1 MSLHPELVK
10 FIKDTTPP
18 LNRILAEG
26 LATHQMTFAERYIDE
41 VFKSAAKDFPAGLTY
56 AGCQRCTPE
65 EEYTEAIKHNTKRGG
80 GVKRSKK
87 TYETARSDIY
97 LMKYFFKFNG
107 ELLDPRYIYL
117 PFVSQAGSIYI
128 SGSRFTISPVIQD
141 RVFSIGANHIFVRF
155 VRDKITFERTLC
167 AYMADG
173 IRETE
178 QMVHSRIH
186 KEKSVQP
193 TVRAHSSMVHY
204 LFCKYGFTE
213 AFKRFTGAEP
223 IVAESFDEAMYPR
236 NMWIICSTIYN
247 VPGMK
252 PRGYGR
258 SSSKE
263 YYEST
268 PLKIAVRRD
277 QYTPMVKAMI
287 AAFFYVVDHF
297 PQQMKPEYVD
307 STLQWQV
314 LMGHI
319 LFSGGI
325 GAGKLLEKMQSHI
338 HSLDEYVDTIVRA
351 NMAESGVHVGNLYEF
366 FAIIIEKYNDWLLE
380 GSNKINSMYDKELV
394 TVYYALM
401 DITKAI
407 FTFYYKINATA
418 ARPNKELTKKDIV
431 NTMNTMMTAR
441 RIFDLRKDHGEVSS
455 NSYSGDNM
463 AFKITSILVPQSSAT
478 RRGMGKSSDRGS
490 IGDPSKKFH
499 VSVAEIGSYSG
510 MAKSDPSGHSKLNH
524 HTQIDHKGRI
534 VRNPSLIQLLDE
546 TQSKI
551 SRQHQTATATDEE
564 QDISE

>member
-1 MSLHPELVK
+1 MLHPELVN
-10 FIKDTTPP
+10 FIRESTPP
-18 LNRILAEG
+18 LNPLLAQG
-26 LATHQMTFAERYIDE
+26 LATHQMSFAEKYIDE

-65 EEYTEAIKHNTKRGG
+65 EEYAESIKHNGSKRGG
-80 GVKRSKK
+80 GIKRSKK

-97 LMKYFFKFNG
+97 LMKYFFKFHG

-117 PFVSQAGSIYI
+117 PFVSQAGSIHI
-128 SGSRFTISPVIQD
+128 SGSKFTISPVIQD
-141 RVFSIGANHIFVRF
+141 RVFSIGASSIFVRF
-155 VRDKITFERTLC
+155 VRDKITFDRSLC
-167 AYMADG
+167 AYMANG
-173 IRETE
+173 VRETE

-213 AFKRFTGAEP
+213 AFKRFTGTDP
-223 IVAESFDEAMYPR
+223 VVANDFNEDQYPR
-236 NMWIICSTIYN
+236 DMWIICSTIYN
-247 VPGMK
+247 TPGMR

-258 SSSKE
+258 GSRE

-268 PLKIAVRRD
+268 PLKIAIRRE

-287 AAFFYVVDHF
+287 GAFFYVVDHF
-297 PQQMKPEYVD
+297 PTQMKAEYID

-351 NMAESGVHVGNLYEF
+351 NMAESGVHVNNLYEF

-380 GSNKINSMYDKELV
+380 GSSKINSMYDKELV

-418 ARPNKELTKKDIV
+418 ARPNKELTKKDVV

-478 RRGMGKSSDRGS
+478 RRGMGKSGDRGS

-499 VSVAEIGSYSG
+499 VSVAEVGSYSG

-524 HTQIDHKGRI
+524 HTRIDHKGRI
-534 VRNPSLIQLLDE
+534 IRNDSLQEMLDD

-551 SRQHQTATATDEE
+551 SRQHKTSVSPDSEE
-564 QDISE
+564 IDLT

>member
-1 MSLHPELVK
+1 MLHPELINFMK
-10 FIKDTTPP
+10 ETTPE
-18 LNRILAEG
+18 LNPMLAEG
-26 LATHQMTFAERYIDE
+26 LATHQMVYAERYIDE
-41 VFKSAAKDFPAGLTY
+41 VFKSAARDFPQGLTY

-65 EEYTEAIKHNTKRGG
+65 EEFMEAVKHNGSKRG
-80 GVKRSKK
+80 GVKRSRK
-87 TYETARSDIY
+87 THETARSDIY

-107 ELLDPRYIYL
+107 KLLDPRYIYL
-117 PFVSQAGSIYI
+117 PYVSQAGSIYI

-141 RVFSIGANHIFVRF
+141 RVFSIGTNNIFVRF

-167 AYMADG
+167 AFMADG
-173 IRETE
+173 VRETE

-186 KEKSVQP
+186 NEKSTNP
-193 TVRAHSSMVHY
+193 TVRAVSSMAHY

-213 AFKRFTGAEP
+213 SFKRFTGTEP
-223 IVAESFDEAMYPR
+223 VVAENFDPALYPSD
-236 NMWIICSTIYN
+236 MWVICSTIYSGH
-247 VPGMK
+247 GMRPK
-252 PRGYGR
+252 GYGR
-258 SSSKE
+258 GSSKE
-263 YYEST
+263 FYEASK
-268 PLKIAVRRD
+268 LKVAVRRD

-287 AAFFYVVDHF
+287 GAFFYVVDHF
-297 PQQMKPEYVD
+297 PQQMKAEYVD
-307 STLQWQV
+307 KQLQWQV

-351 NMAESGVHVGNLYEF
+351 NMAEVGIHVSNLYEF
-366 FAIIIEKYNDWLLE
+366 FAIIIAKYNEWLLE

-407 FTFYYKINATA
+407 FKFYYKINATA
-418 ARPNKELTKKDIV
+418 AKKELTEKEIV
-431 NTMNTMMTAR
+431 NTMNAMMTAR
-441 RIFDLRKDHGEVSS
+441 KIFDLRKDHGEVSS

-478 RRGMGKSSDRGS
+478 RRGASKGSDRGS

-510 MAKSDPSGHSKLNH
+510 MPKSDPSGHGKLNH
-524 HTQIDHKGRI
+524 HTKIDHKGRI
-534 VRNPSLIQLLDE
+534 VRNPKLIPLLDE
-546 TQSKI
+546 VQSLI
-551 SRQHQTATATDEE
+551 SRQHRDTTPGVDVASD
-564 QDISE
+564 

>member
-1 MSLHPELVK
+1 MLHPELIR
-10 FIKDTTPP
+10 FMEETTPQLNP
-18 LNRILAEG
+18 LLASG
-26 LATHQMTFAERYIDE
+26 LATHQMVFAEKYIDE
-41 VFKSAAKDFPAGLTY
+41 VFRSAAKDFPQGLTY

-65 EEYTEAIKHNTKRGG
+65 EEYLESVKHNGSKRGG
-80 GVKRSKK
+80 IKRSKK
-87 TYETARSDIY
+87 THETARSDIY

-117 PFVSQAGSIYI
+117 PYVSQAGSLYI

-141 RVFSIGANHIFVRF
+141 RVFSIGPNNIFVRF

-167 AYMADG
+167 AYMANG
-173 IRETE
+173 VRETE

-186 KEKSVQP
+186 NEKSVNP
-193 TVRAHSSMVHY
+193 TVRAVSSMTHY

-213 AFKRFTGAEP
+213 SFKRFTGTIPLVMEEVDP
-223 IVAESFDEAMYPR
+223 QKYPEDK
-236 NMWIICSTIYN
+236 WVVCSTIYTGQ
-247 VPGMK
+247 GMRPK
-252 PRGYGR
+252 GFGRGR
-258 SSSKE
+258 ARE
-263 YYEST
+263 YYEPSKT
-268 PLKIAVRRD
+268 KVVVAREH
-277 QYTPMVKAMI
+277 YTPMVKAMI
-287 AAFFYVVDHF
+287 GAFFYVVDHF
-297 PQQMKPEYVD
+297 PQQMKSEYVD

-351 NMAESGVHVGNLYEF
+351 NMAEVGIHVNNLYEF

-380 GSNKINSMYDKELV
+380 GSSKINSMYDKELV

-407 FTFYYKINATA
+407 FKFYYKINATA
-418 ARPNKELTKKDIV
+418 AKKELTKKEIT
-431 NTMNTMMTAR
+431 NTMNSMMTAR
-441 RIFDLRKDHGEVSS
+441 KIFDLRKDHGEVST

-478 RRGMGKSSDRGS
+478 RKRAGKGGDRGS

-510 MAKSDPSGHSKLNH
+510 MSKSDPSGHSKLNH
-524 HTQIDHKGRI
+524 HTKIDHKGRI
-534 VRNPSLIQLLDE
+534 IRNPDLVKMLDAAQALI
-546 TQSKI
+546 T
-551 SRQHQTATATDEE
+551 RQHHSMLPSTEE
-564 QDISE
+564 DSE